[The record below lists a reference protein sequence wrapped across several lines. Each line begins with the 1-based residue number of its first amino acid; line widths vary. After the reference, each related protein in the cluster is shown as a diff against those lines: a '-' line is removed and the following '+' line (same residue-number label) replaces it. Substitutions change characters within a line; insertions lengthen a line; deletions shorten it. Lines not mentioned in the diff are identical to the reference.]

1 MGKLL
6 LRIVPV
12 LVLGAACATTAA
24 RTRELEARLATA
36 QTDVERGQIHYE
48 MSCQRC
54 HALYMPRSY
63 TASEWKF
70 YVRKYGRRARLSE
83 AERNAVYTYL
93 ATEAA
98 GG

>member
-6 LRIVPV
+6 LRSIPV
-12 LVLGAACATTAA
+12 LVLVAACATTAA
-24 RTRELEARLATA
+24 RQRELEARLATA

-48 MSCQRC
+48 ISCQRC

-70 YVRKYGRRARLSE
+70 FVRKYGRRARLSE
-83 AERNAVYTYL
+83 AQRAVVYAYL
-93 ATEAA
+93 ASEAA